1 MAIRG
6 HHIGFDISTELQ
18 SILRKNGLEA
28 HIVQDYDGR
37 LYLEAQ
43 GRNYPYNRYEIT
55 RQQAEAMSL
64 WGYNSTNTKAYNT
77 LKHILKDA
85 DMPRALVVAR
95 QAGGLVNMGQWGQR
109 MTPERAGYFP
119 RQRFGG
125 LYNPGYMS
133 RPVATFP
140 GERLAPGTMR
150 SFDYRS
156 PGLRPTTG
164 VYWKGER
171 RQYESEDQMP
181 DRVKVT
187 VTPEKPRAAERPE
200 PGKAVALTD
209 HYMNPVYFSPEH
221 WRQVLDTHGIVIDE
235 ANKKMIIKSSGARL
249 NYSYDLT
256 DQEIA
261 KILNPKLEP
270 DGVSIK
276 ERLDII
282 NNNVNF
288 KKDFESGITVDMLKS
303 NNIIDVKLTPA
314 AREKFEYKFEEY
326 DRWMEQQK
334 MLTEAK
340 EAARSQFMAQ
350 EGRIR
355 RDPAAIS
362 GREIGAI
369 LGGYGWYNAEAHGRE
384 VVVAEIRVDN
394 LKEAIN
400 SVVMPDGRVMTAEE
414 LQKEMA
420 TLGPEDQEYAK
431 TIQDRLQKLMD
442 ENKDAKDKFVMS
454 AVINGEIV
462 SHEIS
467 RKDYEKFM
475 RYDDEH
481 RLKLFDSIFG
491 EVSIQKSEG
500 VREGRPDDVFLAD
513 DGRSFVTR
521 EEMDIQRSKSTGVD
535 GQDLRDLNYKK
546 GFYREGAHGRE
557 VTVDAI
563 KVEPDPQKEGNYK
576 MTAVIN
582 GQSITH
588 DISQKQYDK
597 FLAVD
602 DYQRLRM
609 FSKVFN
615 EVDMKIRPEHKPNV
629 GAMLMAGLV
638 GITQAAHMVTDIAMG
653 MPPGPRPPRMA
664 PEIYESSSL
673 RNVPTRSVSA
683 SDLASANFESGDQ
696 ERRESENISQSQG
709 TGRGV

>member
-28 HIVQDYDGR
+28 HIVQDYDGK

-109 MTPERAGYFP
+109 MTPERAGFFP

-256 DQEIA
+256 NQEIA

-303 NNIIDVKLTPA
+303 NDIIDVKLTPA
-314 AREKFEYKFEEY
+314 AKEKFEYKFEEY

-362 GREIGAI
+362 GREIGVI
-369 LGGYGWYNAEAHGRE
+369 LGGYGWYNDEAHGRE

>member
-1 MAIRG
+1 M
-6 HHIGFDISTELQ
+6 ELQ
-18 SILRKNGLEA
+18 SILRKNGLVA
-28 HIVQDYDGR
+28 HIVQDYDGK

-55 RQQAEAMSL
+55 REQAEAMSL

-85 DMPRALVVAR
+85 DMPRTLVVAR

-256 DQEIA
+256 DQEVA

-276 ERLDII
+276 ERLGII
-282 NNNVNF
+282 NNNVTF

-303 NNIIDVKLTPA
+303 NDIIDVKLTPA

-394 LKEAIN
+394 LKETIN
-400 SVVMPDGRVMTAEE
+400 SVIMPDGRVMTAEE
-414 LQKEMA
+414 LQKEMT

-431 TIQDRLQKLMD
+431 AIQDRLQKLMD
-442 ENKDAKDKFVMS
+442 ENKDAKETFVMS

-467 RKDYEKFM
+467 RKNYEKFM
-475 RYDDEH
+475 GYDDEH

-557 VTVDAI
+557 VMVEAI

-582 GQSITH
+582 GQAITH

-653 MPPGPRPPRMA
+653 IPPGPRQPRMA

-673 RNVPTRSVSA
+673 RNIPTRSVSA

>member
-28 HIVQDYDGR
+28 HIVQDYDGK

-109 MTPERAGYFP
+109 MTPERAGFFP

-303 NNIIDVKLTPA
+303 NDIIDVKLTPA

-521 EEMDIQRSKSTGVD
+521 EEMDIQRFKSTGVD

-557 VTVDAI
+557 VTVDDI

>member
-28 HIVQDYDGR
+28 HIVQDYDGK

-109 MTPERAGYFP
+109 MTPERAGFFP

-181 DRVKVT
+181 ARVKVT

-288 KKDFESGITVDMLKS
+288 KKDFESRITVDMLKS
-303 NNIIDVKLTPA
+303 NDIIDVKLTPA

>member
-1 MAIRG
+1 M
-6 HHIGFDISTELQ
+6 ELQ
-18 SILRKNGLEA
+18 SILRKNGLVA

-85 DMPRALVVAR
+85 DMPRTLVVAR

-164 VYWKGER
+164 VYWKGEC

-187 VTPEKPRAAERPE
+187 VTPEKPMAAERPE

-256 DQEIA
+256 DQEVA

-276 ERLDII
+276 ERLGII
-282 NNNVNF
+282 NNNVTF

-303 NNIIDVKLTPA
+303 NDIIDVKLTPA

-394 LKEAIN
+394 LKETIN
-400 SVVMPDGRVMTAEE
+400 SVIMPDGRVMTAEE
-414 LQKEMA
+414 LQKEMT

-431 TIQDRLQKLMD
+431 AIQDRLQKLMD
-442 ENKDAKDKFVMS
+442 ENKDAKETFVMS

-467 RKDYEKFM
+467 RKNYEKFM
-475 RYDDEH
+475 GYDDEH

-557 VTVDAI
+557 VMVEAI

-582 GQSITH
+582 GQAITH

-653 MPPGPRPPRMA
+653 IPPGPRQPRMA

-673 RNVPTRSVSA
+673 RNIPTRSVSA

>member
-109 MTPERAGYFP
+109 MTPERAGFFP

-303 NNIIDVKLTPA
+303 NDIIDVKLTPA

-546 GFYREGAHGRE
+546 GFYREGVHGRE
-557 VTVDAI
+557 VTVDDI

>member
-109 MTPERAGYFP
+109 MTPERAGFFP

-303 NNIIDVKLTPA
+303 NDIIDVKLTPA

-400 SVVMPDGRVMTAEE
+400 SVVMPEGRVMTAEE